1 MHAQGSSLCG
11 SWAGNEVHVYHGFV
25 GLREWGFLGPNVG
38 DFQGAGSSGLG
49 ETTRRLFSG
58 ERTPTAP
65 SRAFHC
71 LGLLKGH
78 GAEENELG

>member
-11 SWAGNEVHVYHGFV
+11 SWAGNEVHVDHGFV

-38 DFQGAGSSGLG
+38 DSQGAGSSGLG